1 MSPSAGPPPSLNG
14 LTVDVEDW
22 FHILEIGGAERSTWD
37 ALQPRVM
44 ENTARVLD
52 LLAEHGARATFFV
65 LGWIAD
71 RHPSLAPR
79 IAAAGHEVATHGYG
93 HHLVYRLGR
102 DPFQEDLRR
111 SVRVLEDQIG
121 RAVRGHRAPG
131 FSITHDCLWAFDVL
145 AEEGIEYDASVCPA
159 PHGHGGMAGASLH
172 PYVQRCSSGA
182 SLHEFPVSCMR
193 LGPWRLPFS
202 GGGYLRLLP
211 YRIVS
216 GQLRRLNRGGHP
228 GIVYIHP
235 RELDPGHPRLPM
247 PWLRRFKS
255 YVNLKGTPAKF
266 ARLLE
271 DFRFVPLADLL
282 PGRAAA

>member
-1 MSPSAGPPPSLNG
+1 VNLAAQPLHPLNG

-22 FHILEIGGAERSTWD
+22 FHILEIGGADRSTWD
-37 ALQPRVM
+37 GLPSRVT
-44 ENTARVLD
+44 ESTARVLD
-52 LLAEHGARATFFV
+52 LLGQRGARATFFV

-79 IAAAGHEVATHGYG
+79 IAAEGHEVATHGYG

-102 DPFQEDLRR
+102 DGFRQDLRR
-111 SVRVLEDQIG
+111 SVRVLEDQTG
-121 RAVRGHRAPG
+121 RAIRGHRAPG
-131 FSITHDCLWAFDVL
+131 FSITADCPWAFDVL

-159 PHGHGGMAGASLH
+159 PHGHGGMPGAPLH
-172 PYVQRCSSGA
+172 PYVQRCSGGA

-193 LGPWRLPFS
+193 LGPWRFPFS

-211 YRIVS
+211 YRVVA
-216 GQLRRLNRGGHP
+216 GQLRRLNRAGHP

-247 PWLRRFKS
+247 PWVRRFKS
-255 YVNLKGTPAKF
+255 YVNLKSTPAKF
-266 ARLLE
+266 GRLLE
-271 DFRFVPLADLL
+271 EFRFAPLAELL
-282 PGRAAA
+282 PVGNAP